1 MKKYIVI
8 IWLSLTMGLMS
19 CDDYLDLVP
28 RGESVLNTT
37 DDYLGVVESLTPSY
51 PMTSFWYMANEITYY
66 KKADLESYLYPLYS
80 IGFFWDE
87 SADRYNYTVD
97 GDIADLYSECYSRI
111 ASYNV
116 VVENM
121 DDADGPESD
130 KKLGIAQA
138 KIMRAYNYFFL
149 INTFAKPYKKETAA
163 TDMGI
168 IVHKK
173 FDLEAES
180 KQYTVQEVYDFIEQD
195 IKEALADLP
204 DQALN
209 SYRPTKSFG
218 YALKAKVHLYK
229 GEIDLALEAAL
240 NALKTN
246 YHKLWNMNKMYEE
259 AIANNP
265 NLPSMPTL
273 WGTTASF
280 EDSDPEHLLY
290 QFANTSTDPYPQYVR
305 KEVID
310 LYDKNND
317 LRYITCWAYYMP
329 ARPTAETGCVM
340 FGSTKVKWNP
350 GGMRLSEVY
359 LMIAECY
366 ARKGDKDNAMKYLN
380 DLYRNRVKTGTPEL
394 IASDADEA
402 FKLIREERKR
412 ELVLTY
418 NGFFDMRRFCTEFNE
433 TLTKTYVNEAGETKV
448 YTLKPDSPLLVWP
461 FPAKAMETSDL
472 VQNTK

>member
-8 IWLSLTMGLMS
+8 VWLSLVTGLIS
-19 CDDYLDLVP
+19 CDNYLDLVP
-28 RGESVLNTT
+28 KGEAVLNTT
-37 DDYLGVVESLTPSY
+37 DDYLGLVEVFDPSY
-51 PMTSFWYMANEITYY
+51 DITAFWYLADEATYY
-66 KKADLESYLYPLYS
+66 KKNDLESYQIPLYS

-87 SADRYNYTVD
+87 NTDRYNYMVD
-97 GDIADLYSECYSRI
+97 GEIVDLYSDCYSRI

-121 DDADGPESD
+121 NDADGPESD

-138 KIMRAYNYFFL
+138 KILRAYNYFFL
-149 INTFAKPYKKETAA
+149 VNTFAKPYRKETAE

-173 FDLEAES
+173 FDLESES
-180 KQYTVQEVYDFIEQD
+180 KQYTVKEVYDFIEQD
-195 IKEALADLP
+195 IEDALAGLP

-218 YALKAKVHLYK
+218 YALQAKVRLYK
-229 GEIDLALEAAL
+229 GEIDLALESGL

-246 YHKLWNMNKMYEE
+246 YHKLWDMNKMYEE
-259 AIANNP
+259 ETAKNPDLISAP
-265 NLPSMPTL
+265 NLWSRL
-273 WGTTASF
+273 NIL
-280 EDSDPEHLLY
+280 EDSNPEHLLY
-290 QFANTSTDPYPQYVR
+290 QFANTKTSPYPQYAR
-305 KEVID
+305 KEMID

-317 LRYITCWAYYMP
+317 LRYITCWGYYMSP
-329 ARPTAETGCVM
+329 SVTVEEGAVK
-340 FGSTKVKWNP
+340 FGSSKLRWNS

-380 DLYRNRVKTGTPEL
+380 DLYRNRVKAGTPEL
-394 IASDADEA
+394 TAADADEA

-412 ELVLTY
+412 ELIFTC

-448 YTLKPDSPLLVWP
+448 YTLRPDSPLLVWP
-461 FPAKAMETSDL
+461 FPQQAMETSNL
-472 VQNTK
+472 IQNTK

>member
-8 IWLSLTMGLMS
+8 IWLSLVMGLTS
-19 CDDYLDLVP
+19 CDNYLDLVP
-28 RGESVLNTT
+28 KGEAVLNTT
-37 DDYLGVVESLTPSY
+37 DDYLGLIEALTPSY
-51 PMTSFWYMANEITYY
+51 SMTPFWYMSNEVTYY
-66 KKADLESYLYPLYS
+66 IQTDLESYLYPLYS
-80 IGFFWDE
+80 ICFFWDE
-87 SADRYNYTVD
+87 ETDRYNYMVD
-97 GDIADLYSECYSRI
+97 GDIAELYSECYSRI

-121 DDADGPESD
+121 NDADGPEAD

-149 INTFAKPYKKETAA
+149 VNTFAKPYKKETAA

-195 IKEALADLP
+195 IEDALADLP

-209 SYRPTKSFG
+209 SYRPTRSFG

-229 GEIDLALEAAL
+229 GEIDLALKAGLKAL
-240 NALKTN
+240 ESD
-246 YHKLWNMNKMYEE
+246 YHKLWDMNKMYED
-259 AIANNP
+259 AIVNNP
-265 NLPSMPTL
+265 NLPSNPGG
-273 WGTTASF
+273 WGSAASF
-280 EDSDPEHLLY
+280 SDSDPEHLLY
-290 QFANTSTDPYPQYVR
+290 QFAHTHSDPYPQYAR
-305 KEVID
+305 KDVID
-310 LYDKNND
+310 LYDKDND
-317 LRYITCWAYYMP
+317 LRYITCWAHYMP
-329 ARPTAETGCVM
+329 DRPTAEPDCVM
-340 FGSTKVKWNP
+340 FGGMKVKWNP

-380 DLYRNRVKTGTPEL
+380 DLYRNRVRTGTPEL
-394 IASDADEA
+394 TANDADEA

-433 TLTKTYVNEAGETKV
+433 TLTKTYVNAAGETKE

-461 FPAKAMETSDL
+461 FPQQAMETSNL